1 MSLECSAKIFKA
13 IANGGILSI
22 YIDRYID
29 RYIYISVSKWD
40 KRLKTCQTVLGSII
54 GHNSVSK
61 CLQTLDKQMS

>member
-22 YIDRYID
+22 YID

-54 GHNSVSK
+54 GHNSVSN